1 MAEEQLRASTRI
13 PGLCGRASLRHRSG
27 HRQRI
32 RPPGIPGLCVRAPL
46 RHQPHRRRPRRHVCI
61 PGLCGR
67 APLRHDRD
75 LADSDR
81 YRPYS
86 RPLQPG
92 SIEAPLTRPSARST
106 SAGIPGRTAH
116 QDTAHSKIPKVE
128 APHRHGPRGKPR
140 KSGQRSRNETKLA
153 PGEADYSCTP
163 LLTINRTAD
172 PACASVPQTSLSK
185 MLPSHAT
192 SAWDQQAELVALT
205 VTHHVPT
212 GGSTQCLTVDQAHRK
227 RAAASRSGPSS
238 MTRGPYTRSRESS
251 IGIEHEKSP
260 SHAVAKLLTEP
271 KPAGIQALSSARTRG
286 PQSFNQP
293 PGQFSRRCAERH
305 THKCGHPQP
314 HQQ

>member
-1 MAEEQLRASTRI
+1 M
-13 PGLCGRASLRHRSG
+13 
-27 HRQRI
+27 
-32 RPPGIPGLCVRAPL
+32 
-46 RHQPHRRRPRRHVCI
+46 
-61 PGLCGR
+61 
-67 APLRHDRD
+67 
-75 LADSDR
+75 
-81 YRPYS
+81 
-86 RPLQPG
+86 QPG

-128 APHRHGPRGKPR
+128 ALHRHGPRGKPR
-140 KSGQRSRNETKLA
+140 KSGQRSRNETKLS
-153 PGEADYSCTP
+153 PGETDYSCTP

-172 PACASVPQTSLSK
+172 PACASVPRTSLSK

-192 SAWDQQAELVALT
+192 STWDQQAELVALT
-205 VTHHVPT
+205 VTHHFPT
-212 GGSTQCLTVDQAHRK
+212 GGGSTQCLTVDQAHRK

-238 MTRGPYTRSRESS
+238 MTREPYTRSRESS